1 MHTKHPASYLK
12 LYHIV
17 NQGLQKTKRENVQ
30 VLSKAVLKKC
40 TIIILSYWPK
50 QFTWPSLGSV
60 YSGTPQ
66 WQGQIEAF
74 TSTATIILQEIPFA
88 LFPAFLSL

>member
-1 MHTKHPASYLK
+1 MHSKHPASYLK
-12 LYHIV
+12 LYHLG
-17 NQGLQKTKRENVQ
+17 NQGLQKTKREYVQ
-30 VLSKAVLKKC
+30 ALLKAVLKIC

-50 QFTWPSLGSV
+50 QFTWPRLGSV

-74 TSTATIILQEIPFA
+74 TATATIILQEIPFV
-88 LFPAFLSL
+88 LFPAFLPL